1 MLLADFVMSH
11 WQPADRDQ
19 FADVW
24 KAELAD
30 IPDYETSTL
39 HMASGLLLPIWR
51 LLPKESSRVYRLQ
64 TDEGERIIG
73 RKVSPGWVASVIRA
87 TPCDLQK
94 DEAWQLLQKGEA
106 VLHIAEGQMRR
117 RVRSEERRA
126 GQGGFRPC
134 RSRWS

>member
-64 TDEGERIIG
+64 TEEGERIIG
-73 RKVSPGWVASVIRA
+73 RKVSPGWVA
-87 TPCDLQK
+87 
-94 DEAWQLLQKGEA
+94 
-106 VLHIAEGQMRR
+106 
-117 RVRSEERRA
+117 RSEEHTYELQSLLRISYA
-126 GQGGFRPC
+126 VF
-134 RSRWS
+134 